1 MTNSNEDDELEIATP
16 SDFLVG
22 RSDDDELQPVT
33 QALPGVEEHVRVV
46 PMTLGDAQEFGDADG
61 NINPQALSNSEIA
74 EILNEHW
81 YDLRESDR
89 ELDGDSIGE
98 DMIAFGTESLLTAIL
113 RASGFD
119 LQKGLNMDNLEMLE
133 GIESGKLEKMM
144 ELSDRV

>member
-33 QALPGVEEHVRVV
+33 QPLPGVEEHVRVV

-74 EILNEHW
+74 EILSAHW

-89 ELDGDSIGE
+89 DLGADDIES

-119 LQKGLNMDNLEMLE
+119 LQKGLNMDNLETLE
-133 GIESGKLEKMM
+133 KIPEGKLETMM
-144 ELSDRV
+144 DLSDRV

>member
-22 RSDDDELQPVT
+22 RSEDDELQPVT

-46 PMTLGDAQEFGDADG
+46 PMTLGDAQKFGDANG
-61 NINPQALSNSEIA
+61 NVNPQALSNEEIA
-74 EILNEHW
+74 ELLSAHW

-119 LQKGLNMDNLEMLE
+119 LQQGLNMENLETLE
-133 GIESGKLEKMM
+133 KIPEGKLEKMM